1 MAKIKYDVSNVEV
14 REANYAQP
22 KPGIYNVKIVEANP
36 RLTDGKNDIEVIAEV
51 TDKGEF
57 QGARLWSYVNFGE
70 ASAWKLAEFSLALG
84 LPRKGEIDTDKLV
97 GKKCQVKVNAS
108 TYEGEYRARL
118 QRWLVASDSVDGSD
132 GGDSE
137 DEGFDDWS
145 DQDLKDELESRDLK
159 VLGRFTRDKAI
170 ALLQENV
177 EGDDE
182 EEEPEADDES
192 AEGEDYSDW
201 SLEDLKGEV
210 ESRGIGGNIS
220 GRKTKEKLIGA
231 LEADDAGPNGDSA
244 EDEEE
249 AAPEDDYDEW
259 EDEELV
265 AEIKDRDLE
274 IKGRKTKDK
283 MIAALRA
290 DDSEDAF

>member
-1 MAKIKYDVSNVEV
+1 MAKIKYDVSDVEV

-70 ASAWKLAEFSLALG
+70 ASAWKLAEFTMALG
-84 LPRKGEIDTDKLV
+84 LKQKGEIDTDKLV

-118 QRWLVASDSVDGSD
+118 QRWLVPSDSVDGSD
-132 GGDSE
+132 
-137 DEGFDDWS
+137 DENEFDDWT
-145 DQDLKDELESRDLK
+145 DDDLKEELSSRELK
-159 VLGRFTRDKAI
+159 VTGRFTRDKAI
-170 ALLQENV
+170 ALLSESSD
-177 EGDDE
+177 EEEPEEE
-182 EEEPEADDES
+182 EEEPEEEE
-192 AEGEDYSDW
+192 AEGGQDYSDW
-201 SLEDLKGEV
+201 SLDDLKGEA
-210 ESRGIGGNIS
+210 EERGIMGNIS
-220 GRKTKEKLIGA
+220 GRKTKEKLIEA
-231 LEADDAGPNGDSA
+231 LEADDDGPNGDGQ
-244 EDEEE
+244 ETT
-249 AAPEDDYDEW
+249 PEDDYDEW
-259 EDEELV
+259 SDEEL
-265 AEIKDRDLE
+265 ASEIKDRDLTVS
-274 IKGRKTKDK
+274 GRKTKEK